1 MEKQPARRM
10 SYRHI
15 ICDQVIIKLLIPHE
29 LVFYSERNLDRKMK
43 KYVCIYLQTKNV
55 RHTYTNKQIK
65 TSSYSSYA

>member
-29 LVFYSERNLDRKMK
+29 LVFYSERNLDKKMK
-43 KYVCIYLQTKNV
+43 KYVS
-55 RHTYTNKQIK
+55 TNKECEAYIYK
-65 TSSYSSYA
+65 